1 VAQAEGK
8 VDSCAEQI
16 ELQHLDSG
24 GHVRES
30 VLPAFARVRGHV
42 DEIAV
47 SADRRQIALAL
58 EVSTTSGSDCDRPT
72 LLTADLTSGA
82 RHTWHLPYEHS
93 SGAASP
99 RSDYGGYFVAG
110 LAWAPDHRRL
120 ALTYGQCCAP
130 SPGVSRSQW
139 PTHLRNVTRYARA
152 LAILAGR
159 APTSEDTLMFA
170 RHAAGAL
177 EVERTLHESLL
188 PELDIEPGSLAGAEF
203 APTNL
208 AYTSYLLAAV
218 HGGSYAEGVAAVL
231 PCYWIYWEVGKELV
245 KHGSPD
251 SRYQRWID
259 TYGGEQFGLVVQ
271 EVLNASDELANDLT
285 GHERDRLFLRFG
297 TTARYEWMF
306 WDMGY
311 REEWWPI

>member
-1 VAQAEGK
+1 VVAGESDRCLRELGVKACEA
-8 VDSCAEQI
+8 VAVTLTEDLWDSIAPIYDQI
-16 ELQHLDSG
+16 LD
-24 GHVRES
+24 HPFVRGLTDGS
-30 VLPAFARVRGHV
+30 LAPSAFAFYL
-42 DEIAV
+42 
-47 SADRRQIALAL
+47 RQDALYL
-58 EVSTTSGSDCDRPT
+58 S
-72 LLTADLTSGA
+72 
-82 RHTWHLPYEHS
+82 H
-93 SGAASP
+93 
-99 RSDYGGYFVAG
+99 
-110 LAWAPDHRRL
+110 
-120 ALTYGQCCAP
+120 
-130 SPGVSRSQW
+130 
-139 PTHLRNVTRYARA
+139 YARA

>member
-1 VAQAEGK
+1 MGLCALAGIAVLAGCTGASEKPTSAPPTAESKTDAVAAPRWFALLRHGQVRWYDSGDAHRVAGALDSGSRPATAIAGGRDGEIVIAQAEGK

-24 GHVRES
+24 GHVHES

-130 SPGVSRSQW
+130 SPGIWILNTHQSSGPLLPHLQRVKAGVSCPDVAFAWTSSGIVSDDNKPMCSQQR
-139 PTHLRNVTRYARA
+139 TTLV
-152 LAILAGR
+152 AIDPATGS
-159 APTSEDTLMFA
+159 A
-170 RHAAGAL
+170 
-177 EVERTLHESLL
+177 RTLKAPLVPVPIAQLSADPNSDHLLVYADQSL
-188 PELDIEPGSLAGAEF
+188 
-203 APTNL
+203 
-208 AYTSYLLAAV
+208 
-218 HGGSYAEGVAAVL
+218 
-231 PCYWIYWEVGKELV
+231 
-245 KHGSPD
+245 
-251 SRYQRWID
+251 
-259 TYGGEQFGLVVQ
+259 
-271 EVLNASDELANDLT
+271 
-285 GHERDRLFLRFG
+285 
-297 TTARYEWMF
+297 
-306 WDMGY
+306 
-311 REEWWPI
+311 